1 MEVLKEN
8 QLELAVYESKPSFQG
23 LLDSQQELL
32 HSQID
37 HLHNIVSTQCQLT
50 GVNPLSQEMAAGA
63 LSIKIGKRPRDLL
76 NPKAVKYMQSVFSI
90 KDAISKKESREI
102 SALFGVTVTQVREFF
117 TSQRT
122 RVRKFVRLSR
132 DRTLRSNASKE
143 ALMNTDPSMPSGLVQ
158 DEVPMNTDPSMPSG
172 LVQDG
177 VPMNTGPAMPS
188 GLVQNGVP
196 MNTDPA
202 MSSELVQNGVP
213 MNTVPAMPIGLM
225 QDVVPMNTD
234 PTIPI
239 YPVPLNCVRP
249 SSSGGGPS
257 CSTQEETLPGLDES
271 DRHFVD
277 NIFSLMRKEETFS
290 GQVKLMEWILQIQ
303 NFSVLYWFLTEG
315 GVMILATWLSQ
326 AASEEQTSVLNVI
339 LKVLCHLPLHKALP
353 VHMSAIL
360 QSVNSLRFYRTSDIS
375 NRARI
380 LLSRWSK
387 LFARSQAMKKP
398 STVKSSTDAQN
409 EMLLKQS
416 ISEIMGDESWH
427 SRMDVSEDAHARSFE
442 VSENFRKLEPLQ
454 PLKLLP
460 ASAYDSSKKLLR
472 GVSSSQTRERRKV
485 LLVEQPGPKSA
496 GRSQQVARSVTP
508 SQERPLS
515 ADDIQKAKM
524 RAQFMQSKYG
534 KTGASSGEGNLGKT
548 EGPTKI
554 FPPLART
561 LFSAS
566 KAHVR
571 PRVEERKDPVILPCQ
586 VSIQQEAPSGN
597 KTNLDTNERLWNECK
612 RVQIQWR
619 TPAEIRIH
627 DTWRVGT
634 GENSKEVEVQR
645 NRIRREKETFYR
657 TSQEIPSDPK
667 EPWDREM
674 EYDDTLTPEIPTE
687 QLPDCDGGETAVSPR
702 ENEISAVAL
711 PAPAESTSAQSS
723 NGSMPEPD
731 LELLAVLLNN
741 PELVFALTSGQGCGN
756 LSSEETVKLLDMIK
770 ANGVVAGSQLQSSSV
785 STGLGGRNAEENVQ
799 VSLPSP
805 TPSSDPVTS
814 GWRPEISRNPFSRQS
829 ATANRETVSISEAA
843 VSNLVRPD
851 PINTM
856 AQQTQVSFPTTSH
869 RAPPH
874 ASYSVHQSAAAS
886 PPPNV
891 RIPPT
896 SEVGLNTK
904 NILLRSTLPPNLA
917 AIQAETS
924 VYVKPAPISIT
935 INTPGRQ
942 PLAFPSQPPPVQQ
955 HPPPHSWRANQN
967 NYNAFVGDRNEYVGG
982 GSEYES
988 WSPDHSPVR
997 PTEYMPGWNH
1007 LEPRMNMGYNH
1018 RSEPDNHRSRPPPP
1032 PRGNSSSGYRDYNR
1046 HGNRRYR
1053 DDWRR

>member
-8 QLELAVYESKPSFQG
+8 QLDLAVYESKPSFQG

-37 HLHNIVSTQCQLT
+37 HLHNIVFTQCQLT

-102 SALFGVTVTQVREFF
+102 SALFGVTVTQVRDFF
-117 TSQRT
+117 TSQRI

-132 DRTLRSNASKE
+132 DRALRSNASKE

-158 DEVPMNTDPSMPSG
+158 D
-172 LVQDG
+172 
-177 VPMNTGPAMPS
+177 
-188 GLVQNGVP
+188 GVP
-196 MNTDPA
+196 MNTDPL
-202 MSSELVQNGVP
+202 MTSGLVQHGIP
-213 MNTVPAMPIGLM
+213 MNTDPAMPTGLL

-239 YPVPLNCVRP
+239 YPVPLNCVGS

-277 NIFSLMRKEETFS
+277 NIFSFMRKEETFS

-326 AASEEQTSVLNVI
+326 AASEEQTSVLHVI

-375 NRARI
+375 NRARV

-398 STVKSSTDAQN
+398 SAVKSSTDAQN

-416 ISEIMGDESWH
+416 ISEIMGNESWH

-442 VSENFRKLEPLQ
+442 GSENLRKLEPLQ

-460 ASAYDSSKKLLR
+460 ASAYDSSKKLVR
-472 GVSSSQTRERRKV
+472 GISSSQTRERRKV

-496 GRSQQVARSVTP
+496 GRSLQVARLVTP

-515 ADDIQKAKM
+515 VDDIQKAKM
-524 RAQFMQSKYG
+524 RAQFMQNKYG
-534 KTGASSGEGNLGKT
+534 KASAASGEGNQGKT
-548 EGPTKI
+548 GGPPKI
-554 FPPLART
+554 SPPLART

-571 PRVEERKDPVILPCQ
+571 PRVEERKDPVILPSQ
-586 VSIQQEAPSGN
+586 VSIQQEAPCGN
-597 KTNLDTNERLWNECK
+597 KMNLDTNEPLWKNCK
-612 RVQIQWR
+612 RVQIPWQ

-627 DTWRVGT
+627 DAWRVDT

-657 TSQEIPSDPK
+657 TYQEIPSDPK
-667 EPWDREM
+667 EPWDCEM

-687 QLPDCDGGETAVSPR
+687 QLPDCDEAAVSPR
-702 ENEISAVAL
+702 ENKISALAPPV
-711 PAPAESTSAQSS
+711 PAESTSAPSS

-756 LSSEETVKLLDMIK
+756 LSSEETVKVLDMIK
-770 ANGVVAGSQLQSSSV
+770 ANGVVAASQSQSISV
-785 STGLGGRNAEENVQ
+785 STGLGGRNAENVQ

-829 ATANRETVSISEAA
+829 ATASRET
-843 VSNLVRPD
+843 VSNLVRSD

-856 AQQTQVSFPTTSH
+856 AQQTQASFPITSH
-869 RAPPH
+869 QAPPH
-874 ASYSVHQSAAAS
+874 VSHLVHQSATAS
-886 PPPNV
+886 PPRNV

-896 SEVGLNTK
+896 SDVVLNTK
-904 NILLRSTLPPNLA
+904 NIPLRSTPQPNLA
-917 AIQAETS
+917 AMQAKTL
-924 VYVKPAPISIT
+924 VNVKRAPISVA
-935 INTPGRQ
+935 INTQGRQ
-942 PLAFPSQPPPVQQ
+942 PLVFPSQPPPVQQ

-967 NYNAFVGDRNEYVGG
+967 NYNGFVGDRSEYVGG

-988 WSPDHSPVR
+988 WSPDHSSVR

-1007 LEPRMNMGYNH
+1007 LEPRMNMGYNR
-1018 RSEPDNHRSRPPPP
+1018 RSEPDHHRSRPPPP
-1032 PRGNSSSGYRDYNR
+1032 PRGNSSSGYREYNR

-1053 DDWRR
+1053 HDWRR

>member
-37 HLHNIVSTQCQLT
+37 HLHNIVFTQCQLT

-90 KDAISKKESREI
+90 KDAISKKESREV
-102 SALFGVTVTQVREFF
+102 SALFGVTVTQVRDFF

-132 DRTLRSNASKE
+132 DRALRSNASKE

-158 DEVPMNTDPSMPSG
+158 D
-172 LVQDG
+172 
-177 VPMNTGPAMPS
+177 
-188 GLVQNGVP
+188 GVP
-196 MNTDPA
+196 MNTDPL
-202 MSSELVQNGVP
+202 MTSGLVQHGIP
-213 MNTVPAMPIGLM
+213 MNTDPAMPTGLL
-225 QDVVPMNTD
+225 QDGVPMNTD

-239 YPVPLNCVRP
+239 YPVPLNCVGS
-249 SSSGGGPS
+249 SSSGGRPS

-277 NIFSLMRKEETFS
+277 NIFSFMRKEETFS

-326 AASEEQTSVLNVI
+326 AASEEQTSVLHVI

-375 NRARI
+375 NRARV

-387 LFARSQAMKKP
+387 LFAQAMKKP
-398 STVKSSTDAQN
+398 SAVKSSTDTQN
-409 EMLLKQS
+409 KMLLKQS
-416 ISEIMGDESWH
+416 ISEIMGNESWH

-442 VSENFRKLEPLQ
+442 GSENLRKLEPLQ
-454 PLKLLP
+454 PLKLLL
-460 ASAYDSSKKLLR
+460 ASAYDSSKKLVR
-472 GVSSSQTRERRKV
+472 GISSSQTRERRKV
-485 LLVEQPGPKSA
+485 LLVEPPGPKSA
-496 GRSQQVARSVTP
+496 GRSLQVARLVTP

-534 KTGASSGEGNLGKT
+534 KASAASGEGNQGKT

-571 PRVEERKDPVILPCQ
+571 PRVEEPKDPVILPSQ
-586 VSIQQEAPSGN
+586 VSIQQEAPCGN
-597 KTNLDTNERLWNECK
+597 KMNLETNEPLWKKCQ
-612 RVQIQWR
+612 RVQIPWR

-627 DTWRVGT
+627 DAWRVDT

-667 EPWDREM
+667 EPWDCEM
-674 EYDDTLTPEIPTE
+674 EYDDTLTPEILTE
-687 QLPDCDGGETAVSPR
+687 QLPDCDGGEAAVSPR
-702 ENEISAVAL
+702 ENKISAVAP
-711 PAPAESTSAQSS
+711 PAPAESTLAQSS
-723 NGSMPEPD
+723 NGRMPEPD

-770 ANGVVAGSQLQSSSV
+770 ANGVVAVSRSQSISV

-805 TPSSDPVTS
+805 TPSSDPVTC

-829 ATANRETVSISEAA
+829 ATANRETVS
-843 VSNLVRPD
+843 NLVRSD

-856 AQQTQVSFPTTSH
+856 AQQTQASFPTTPH
-869 RAPPH
+869 QAPPH
-874 ASYSVHQSAAAS
+874 VSHLVHQSAAGS

-896 SEVGLNTK
+896 SDVVLNTK
-904 NILLRSTLPPNLA
+904 NIPLRSTLQPNLA
-917 AIQAETS
+917 AMQAETS
-924 VYVKPAPISIT
+924 VNVKPAPISIT
-935 INTPGRQ
+935 INTQGRQ
-942 PLAFPSQPPPVQQ
+942 PLVFPSQPPPVQQ
-955 HPPPHSWRANQN
+955 HPPPHSWRSNQN
-967 NYNAFVGDRNEYVGG
+967 NYNGFVGDRSEYVGG
-982 GSEYES
+982 GSDYES
-988 WSPDHSPVR
+988 WSPDHSSVR
-997 PTEYMPGWNH
+997 PTEYMPGRNY

-1018 RSEPDNHRSRPPPP
+1018 RSEPDHHRSRPPPP
-1032 PRGNSSSGYRDYNR
+1032 QRGNSSSGYRDYNR
-1046 HGNRRYR
+1046 DGNRRYR
-1053 DDWRR
+1053 HDWRR